1 MLNKVIFDTD
11 PGVDDAFAL
20 LYALSHPKI
29 EVIGIT
35 TVFGNVPVDI
45 ATNNALILSEK
56 SGLNTRVYTGASKP
70 QDRTVNNFPN
80 FIHGNDGFGNI
91 NHSKSKLTK
100 SNIDAENF
108 IIQSVLNYPGQ
119 LNIIAIGP
127 LTNIA
132 NSLKKKPSI
141 AKAIKSITLMG
152 GSWMAGGNITPV
164 AEANIYNDPEAAE
177 TVFNSGLPIKMVGL
191 DVTHKVFLS
200 HNDISK
206 LSLMD
211 NHSGKFLK
219 KISNFYINFYRETR
233 NMDGCFF
240 HDATAV
246 IAFTNPELFEFKKG
260 KVFVS
265 KDDLTRGQTVVFD
278 SHTEHETLPADDRK
292 NINIA
297 NDVKSEKVICEF
309 LEIAKNHMR

>member
-1 MLNKVIFDTD
+1 MVNKVIFDTD

-20 LYALSHPKI
+20 LYALSHPEI
-29 EVIGIT
+29 EVLGIT
-35 TVFGNVPVDI
+35 TVFGNVPIDI
-45 ATNNALILSEK
+45 ATKNALILSEK
-56 SGLNTRVYTGASKP
+56 SGLNTPVYTGASKP
-70 QDRTVNNFPN
+70 QQRIVGNFPT

-91 NHSKSKLTK
+91 NHSKSQLTK

-108 IIQSVLNYPGQ
+108 IIQSVQNYPCQ
-119 LNIIAIGP
+119 VNIIAVGP
-127 LTNIA
+127 LTNIG

-141 AKAIKSITLMG
+141 AKTIKSITLMG

-164 AEANIYNDPEAAE
+164 AEANIYNDPEAAD
-177 TVFNSGLPIKMVGL
+177 TVFNSGVPITMVGL

-200 HNDISK
+200 DNNILK

-219 KISNFYINFYRETR
+219 KISNFYINFYRETK

-278 SHTEHETLPADDRK
+278 RHREHETLPADDRK

-297 NDVKSEKVICEF
+297 NDVNSEKVICEF
-309 LEIAKNHMR
+309 LEIAKNHMS

>member
-1 MLNKVIFDTD
+1 MVNKVIFDTD

-45 ATNNALILSEK
+45 ATKNALILSEK
-56 SGLNTRVYTGASKP
+56 SGLNTPVYIGASKP
-70 QDRTVNNFPN
+70 QERIVKNFPT
-80 FIHGNDGFGNI
+80 FIHGDDGFGNI
-91 NHSKSKLTK
+91 NLNKSQLTK

-108 IIQSVLNYPGQ
+108 IIKSVQNYHGEV
-119 LNIIAIGP
+119 NIIAIGP

-141 AKAIKSITLMG
+141 AKGIKSITVMG

-164 AEANIYNDPEAAE
+164 AEANIYNDPEAADL
-177 TVFNSGLPIKMVGL
+177 VFNSGLKITMVGL

-200 HNDISK
+200 DNDISK

-219 KISNFYINFYRETR
+219 NISNFYINFYRKTK

-246 IAFTNPELFEFKKG
+246 IAFTNPELFDFKKG

-265 KDDLTRGQTVVFD
+265 KDDLTRGQTVIFD
-278 SHTEHETLPADDRK
+278 SQREHETVPGDDRK

-297 NDVKSEKVICEF
+297 NNVNSEKVIFEF